1 MYSELMDYKQAA
13 EIIKEFNIP
22 RGVIAR
28 LADLHL
34 PDLSAWLGGKVDISE
49 AKRQRLSVWVA
60 DVAKMI
66 RTMAT
71 WSIKVDLK
79 DVENVRH
86 LVQRVNDAEL
96 QIALPLGNKHND
108 KTELSC

>member
-1 MYSELMDYKQAA
+1 M
-13 EIIKEFNIP
+13 
-22 RGVIAR
+22 AR
-28 LADLHL
+28 LADVHL
-34 PDLSAWLGGKVDISE
+34 PDLSAWLGGKVNMSDE
-49 AKRQRLSVWVA
+49 KCGRVSVWVA

-71 WSIKVDLK
+71 WTIKVDLK

-96 QIALPLGNKHND
+96 QMALPLGNKHD
-108 KTELSC
+108 GKTELSC